1 MANVCCRCGG
11 LALNQWTLEGPY
23 MCGQCAQKS
32 IEDTPAQADSLD
44 VSVGLTIYRDPELR
58 RAALA
63 VITANARWLGSGA
76 EDVEYEGLQ
85 KAIDALKEALAK

>member
-1 MANVCCRCGG
+1 MDKNP
-11 LALNQWTLEGPY
+11 LLQ
-23 MCGQCAQKS
+23 
-32 IEDTPAQADSLD
+32 IDPATGT
-44 VSVGLTIYRDPELR
+44 VSEVGRDPELR

-85 KAIDALKEALAK
+85 KAVDALREALAK